1 MTQAPRPAGVSS
13 GPAGRGPARLG
24 RDTAFAHSTPLGRNV
39 QPGQVVRNA
48 AGTIVGRLTP
58 DGWLEKHVDPARHK
72 VRTPSGWATD
82 MRHLET
88 PGLRGVRLCLPD
100 GTTLEAPIETWRQHG
115 RLMDRGFG
123 PQVLLVDRYWAVA
136 HPGEPVAEQLALF

>member
-13 GPAGRGPARLG
+13 GPTGRGTARPS
-24 RDTAFAHSTPLGRNV
+24 RDTAFPHYTGPGRKV
-39 QPGQVVRNA
+39 QPGQVLRNG

-82 MRHLET
+82 AVHLET

-100 GTTLEAPIETWRQHG
+100 GTTLEAPIETWRRYG
-115 RLMDRGFG
+115 RLMERGHG
-123 PQVLLVDRYWAVA
+123 LQVLLLDRYWAVA
-136 HPGEPVAEQLALF
+136 HPAEPVAEQLALF